1 MTAPDAEVIIVASNR
16 KAFHDYFIVEK
27 FEAGIALKGTEV
39 KSLRNGDAN
48 LQDSYATI
56 KNGELWLTGLHI
68 SPFDKGNINNHDPRR
83 ERKLLLHKREIL
95 KLYGKTHEKGFTL
108 IPLDIYF
115 KNDRAKVTLALA
127 TGKKLYDKRET
138 IAKREIERELRR
150 SVRRPA

>member
-115 KNDRAKVTLALA
+115 KNGRAKVTLALA